1 MEQISIFWHRRDLR
15 ADDNAGLYYA
25 LRQQQNVVPVFIYDT
40 DILGELNDKTDA
52 RVNFIYQSVVQ
63 LGKRYAA
70 QGSGLHTYQG
80 RPSDVFAELAKQY
93 RIKAIYCN
101 EDYEPY
107 ARKRDKDMAKWCAQN
122 GISFHAY
129 KDQVIFSATEV
140 LKSDGNPYTVFT
152 PYSKVWKAKLNDFF
166 TQSYAAEA
174 YYSSLKQLQS
184 PPELLSLTALGF
196 EQTKIVLPGKNI
208 KAAQIREYAQ
218 TRDLPYLP
226 NGTTRLGIHL
236 RFGTLSVRKLVR
248 HILPLSETF
257 LNELIWREFFQSILW
272 HFPQVVQQSFKPQYD
287 HIRWRNNEQEFALWC
302 EGNTGFPIVDAGMRE
317 LNATGHMHNRVR
329 MIVAS
334 FLVKDLLIDWR
345 WGEAYFAEKLLD
357 YELAANNGNW
367 QWAAGCGC
375 DAAPYFRV
383 FNPELQQD
391 KFDPDKQYIRKW
403 VPEYGTKNYAEP
415 IVDHKAAKER
425 CISIY
430 KEALQQ
436 QNKNRD

>member
-25 LRQQQNVVPVFIYDT
+25 LKQQKNVMPVFIYDT
-40 DILGELNDKTDA
+40 DILDELGDKTDA
-52 RVNFIYQSVVQ
+52 RVSFIHQSVEQ
-63 LGKRYAA
+63 LGELYAA
-70 QGSGLHTYQG
+70 QGSGLRTFKG
-80 RPSDVFAELAKQY
+80 RPAEVFAALARQY
-93 RIKAIYCN
+93 KIEAIYCN

-107 ARKRDKDMAKWCAQN
+107 ARKRDQAIAQWCGQN

-129 KDQVIFSATEV
+129 KDQVIFSAREV
-140 LKSDGNPYTVFT
+140 LKSDGHPYTVFT

-166 TQSYAAEA
+166 THSYPTET
-174 YYSSLKQLQS
+174 YYASLIQLNS
-184 PPELLSLTALGF
+184 KPESLSLEALGF
-196 EQTKIVLPGKNI
+196 EQTSITLPGKNI
-208 KAAQIREYAQ
+208 KATQIREYSL
-218 TRDLPYLP
+218 TRDLPYLE

-248 HILPLSETF
+248 HIIPLNETF

-272 HFPQVVQQSFKPQYD
+272 HFPQVIHQSFKPQYD

-302 EGNTGFPIVDAGMRE
+302 QGNTGFPIVDAGMRE

-383 FNPELQQD
+383 FNPELQQN
-391 KFDPDKQYIRKW
+391 KFDPDKQYIKKW
-403 VPEYGTKNYAEP
+403 VPEYGTGNYTEP
-415 IVDHKAAKER
+415 MVDHKAAKER
-425 CISIY
+425 CISTY

-436 QNKNRD
+436 AK

>member
-1 MEQISIFWHRRDLR
+1 MEQINVFWHRRDLR

-25 LRQQQNVVPVFIYDT
+25 LKQQKNVLPVFIYDT
-40 DILGELNDKTDA
+40 DILDELGDKTDA
-52 RVNFIYQSVVQ
+52 RVSFIHQSVEQ
-63 LGKRYAA
+63 LGALYAT
-70 QGSGLHTYQG
+70 QGSGLHTFKG
-80 RPSDVFAELAKQY
+80 RPAEVFAALARQY
-93 RIKAIYCN
+93 KIGTIYCN

-107 ARKRDKDMAKWCAQN
+107 ARKRDQAIAQWCGQN

-129 KDQVIFSATEV
+129 KDQVIFSAQEV
-140 LKSDGNPYTVFT
+140 LKSDGHPYTVFT

-166 TQSYAAEA
+166 TRSYPTET
-174 YYSSLKQLQS
+174 YYASLIQLNS
-184 PPELLSLTALGF
+184 KPESLSLEALGF
-196 EQTKIVLPGKNI
+196 EQTRIALPGKNI
-208 KAAQIREYAQ
+208 KATQIREYHL
-218 TRDLPYLP
+218 TRDLPYLI

-248 HILPLSETF
+248 HIIPLNETF

-302 EGNTGFPIVDAGMRE
+302 QGNTGFPIVDAGMRE

-391 KFDPDKQYIRKW
+391 KFDPDKQYIKKW
-403 VPEYGTKNYAEP
+403 VPEYGTGNYAEP
-415 IVDHKAAKER
+415 MVDHKAAKER
-425 CISIY
+425 CISTF

-436 QNKNRD
+436 AK

>member
-25 LRQQQNVVPVFIYDT
+25 LKRHKNVIPVFIYDT
-40 DILGELNDKTDA
+40 DILDSLADREDA
-52 RVNFIYQSVVQ
+52 RVTFIHQAVEDLS
-63 LGKRYAA
+63 K
-70 QGSGLHTYQG
+70 TYQAAG
-80 RPSDVFAELAKQY
+80 AALLTFSVRPAEVFAALATQY
-93 RIKAIYCN
+93 SIEAIYCN

-107 ARKRDKDMAKWCAQN
+107 ARKRDQTLAHWAAEH
-122 GISFHAY
+122 GIAFRSY
-129 KDQVIFSATEV
+129 KDQVIFSGREV
-140 LKSDGNPYTVFT
+140 LKADGQPYTVFT
-152 PYSKVWKAKLNDFF
+152 PYSKVWKAKLNDFYLR
-166 TQSYAAEA
+166 SYPVEK
-174 YYSSLKQLQS
+174 YHSSLRPATGEEKT
-184 PPELLSLTALGF
+184 LSLADIGF
-196 EQTKIVLPGKNI
+196 QPTKIGLPGKKI
-208 KAAQIREYAQ
+208 TATQIREYNH
-218 TRDLPYLP
+218 TRDLPFLAQ
-226 NGTTRLGIHL
+226 GTTRLGVHL
-236 RFGTLSVRKLVR
+236 RFGTLSVRKLVQ

-272 HFPQVVQQSFKPQYD
+272 HFPAVVHQSFKPQYD

-302 EGNTGFPIVDAGMRE
+302 QGQTGFPLVDAGMRE

-329 MIVAS
+329 MVVAS

-383 FNPELQQD
+383 FNPQLQQE
-391 KFDPDKQYIRKW
+391 KFDPELKYIKKW
-403 VPEYGTKNYAEP
+403 VPEYGTDAYAAP

-425 CISIY
+425 CISAY

-436 QNKNRD
+436 SK

>member
-25 LRQQQNVVPVFIYDT
+25 LMQKKHVMLVFIYDT
-40 DILGELNDKTDA
+40 DILDELSDKSDA
-52 RVNFIYQSVVQ
+52 RVSFIHQSVVQ
-63 LGKRYAA
+63 LGEVYAA
-70 QGSGLHTYQG
+70 QGSGLLTFKG
-80 RPSDVFAELAKQY
+80 RPAEVFATLALQY
-93 RIKAIYCN
+93 SIEAIYCN

-107 ARKRDKDMAKWCAQN
+107 ARKRDQAIAQWCIQN

-129 KDQVIFSATEV
+129 KDQVIFSAQEV

-166 TQSYAAEA
+166 TRSYPTET
-174 YYSSLKQLQS
+174 YYTSLIQLNYK
-184 PPELLSLTALGF
+184 PESLSLEALGF
-196 EQTKIVLPGKNI
+196 EQTAIALPGKNI
-208 KAAQIREYAQ
+208 KATQIREYNL
-218 TRDLPYLP
+218 TRDLPYLT

-236 RFGTLSVRKLVR
+236 RFGTLSIRKLVR
-248 HILPLSETF
+248 HIIPLNETF

-272 HFPQVVQQSFKPQYD
+272 HYPQVIHHSFKPQYD

-302 EGNTGFPIVDAGMRE
+302 QGNTGFPIVDAGMRE

-403 VPEYGTKNYAEP
+403 VPEYGTEHYAQP
-415 IVDHKAAKER
+415 MVDHKAAKER
-425 CISIY
+425 CISTY

-436 QNKNRD
+436 AK

>member
-1 MEQISIFWHRRDLR
+1 M
-15 ADDNAGLYYA
+15 
-25 LRQQQNVVPVFIYDT
+25 PVFIYDT
-40 DILGELNDKTDA
+40 DILDELTDKTDA
-52 RVNFIYQSVVQ
+52 RVSFIQQAVTQ
-63 LGKRYAA
+63 LNEVYAE
-70 QGSGLHTYQG
+70 QGAGLNTFRG
-80 RPSDVFAELAKQY
+80 RPADIFAELSGQY
-93 RIKAIYCN
+93 RIAAIYCN

-107 ARKRDKDMAKWCAQN
+107 ARKRDQAIAEWCTQN
-122 GISFHAY
+122 GIAFYAY
-129 KDQVIFSATEV
+129 KDQVIFSAPEV
-140 LKSDGNPYTVFT
+140 LKADGNPYTVFT
-152 PYSKVWKAKLNDFF
+152 PYSKVWKAKLNDFY
-166 TQSYAAEA
+166 TRSYPTEA
-174 YYSSLKQLQS
+174 YYASLIQLPQHTQTL
-184 PPELLSLTALGF
+184 PLEALGF
-196 EQTKIVLPGKNI
+196 APTSIALPGKQTR
-208 KAAQIREYAQ
+208 ATQIREYAQ
-218 TRDLPYLP
+218 TRDLPYLT

-248 HILPLSETF
+248 HTMPLSETF

-287 HIRWRNNEQEFALWC
+287 HIRWRNNEQEFTLWC
-302 EGNTGFPIVDAGMRE
+302 QGNTGFPIVDAGMRE

-403 VPEYGTKNYAEP
+403 VPEYGTENYAEP
-415 IVDHKAAKER
+415 MVDHKAAKER
-425 CISIY
+425 CISTY

-436 QNKNRD
+436 AK